1 MAVRAVRGLEVNWD
15 RSLVHVF
22 RSDLKAWAPHH
33 CFLPVSAAFG
43 NIVTDPLGPFFV
55 CPHVLRISRGVPRV
69 FLIRHRFCHHTTGQ
83 FFCASF
89 TWVVLECWLGSFS
102 SVPHIWQSLCIP
114 QLRAEALWKPAVFYG
129 LFCQA
134 EFVAKASDR
143 GLCKSEGRSVS
154 CPQSTGMLFSSQSL
168 SATDRIRLGPI

>member
-1 MAVRAVRGLEVNWD
+1 MKVNPDRQEETQDSLRAEEQQQKTTMMAVRAVRGLEVNWD

-22 RSDLKAWAPHH
+22 RSDLKARAPHH

-69 FLIRHRFCHHTTGQ
+69 FLIRHRFCHPTTGQ

-89 TWVVLECWLGSFS
+89 TWVVLEC
-102 SVPHIWQSLCIP
+102 
-114 QLRAEALWKPAVFYG
+114 
-129 LFCQA
+129 
-134 EFVAKASDR
+134 
-143 GLCKSEGRSVS
+143 
-154 CPQSTGMLFSSQSL
+154 
-168 SATDRIRLGPI
+168 